1 MTIRNYYTDR
11 YKGLFM
17 LIDFYW
23 YIKINISMKKYSKL
37 FIHNFIKFEISMK
50 IYIWKK
56 LNFYTY
62 FINNENACSCSNF
75 LWQTIYIIQL
85 IIFSSFF
92 FDRFSDFFFMLKKLF
107 WNSVKTL
114 LFIELYLFRKYH
126 RIT

>member
-50 IYIWKK
+50 RYLEKK
-56 LNFYTY
+56 MNVYTY

-75 LWQTIYIIQL
+75 
-85 IIFSSFF
+85 F
-92 FDRFSDFFFMLKKLF
+92 
-107 WNSVKTL
+107 VKQYTL
-114 LFIELYLFRKYH
+114 YN
-126 RIT
+126 